1 MQNTEKENM
10 IKDKIELFSIIGEI
24 NNPKLIKYLL
34 GFVKA
39 FVDLRK

>member
-1 MQNTEKENM
+1 MQSTEKENM
-10 IKDKIELFSIIGEI
+10 IKDKLELFSIIKEI